1 MATYIY
7 QARAISGK
15 VMTGRIDA
23 RDEPDAKIKL
33 RAKQLIPLKLTL
45 TGNEKVNRS
54 EIEEALFKFMAP
66 KIKTKELKL
75 FTRQFSTLINSGIN
89 IADALRILS
98 EGSISHILKEALLQI
113 RSSIEVGKRLSDS
126 MAMHDRVFDSLYC
139 NLIRAGEEAGIIDTI
154 LQRLAIYIEKND
166 RIRGQVKSALVM
178 PAVICFVALL
188 VIGGIMLFIIP
199 KFKEIYEGSGKKLPA
214 LTELILSISDAIRSK
229 WYVVTLFMGGVV
241 GSFGYYTNTTVG
253 KQNLDTFMIR
263 APVIGEVVQ
272 KSAVARMTRTLST
285 LLSSGIGLLE
295 AIDIAAKTSGNYV
308 IEKALNECKESV
320 TAGKP
325 FHVPLSRQK
334 DLPMLVGQMVG
345 IGEQSGSLDA
355 MLSKVADF
363 YEEEVENAVKA
374 MTQLIEPL
382 LMVGLGGVIAVI
394 MIAMYL
400 PVFSMGD
407 AIDSGQN

>member
-1 MATYIY
+1 MAVYIY

-15 VMTGRIDA
+15 IMTGRLDA

-33 RAKQLIPLKLTL
+33 RARQLIPLKLTL
-45 TGNEKVNRS
+45 VANSSGSKQKS
-54 EIEEALFKFMAP
+54 DLEEALFKLMAP

-98 EGSISHILKEALLQI
+98 EGSVSNILKEALLQI
-113 RSSIEVGKRLSDS
+113 RSSIEMGRRLSD
-126 MAMHDRVFDSLYC
+126 AMVIHERVFDPLYC
-139 NLIRAGEEAGIIDTI
+139 NMIRAGEEAGILDTI
-154 LQRLAIYIEKND
+154 LQRLSLYIEKNE
-166 RIRGQVKSALVM
+166 RIKNQVKSALVM
-178 PAVICFVALL
+178 PSVILVVAFI
-188 VIGGIMLFIIP
+188 VISGILFFIIP
-199 KFKEIYEGSGKKLPA
+199 KFKEIYEGSGKSLPA
-214 LTELILSISDAIRSK
+214 LTEMVVGFSDAIRSK
-229 WYVVTLFMGGVV
+229 WYLFVMVV
-241 GSFGYYTNTTVG
+241 GGTAGGIGYYISTTQGKKDFDVFLIRMPIVG
-253 KQNLDTFMIR
+253 D
-263 APVIGEVVQ
+263 VVQ

-295 AIDIAAKTSGNYV
+295 AIDIASKTSGNYV
-308 IEKALNECKESV
+308 IERALTECKESV

-345 IGEQSGSLDA
+345 IGEQSGALDT

-382 LMVGLGGVIAVI
+382 LMVGLGSVIAVI

-400 PVFSMGD
+400 PVFSMGE
-407 AIDSGQN
+407 AFG